1 MGGGQ
6 VDVISGDFQ
15 FGVDEGY
22 IIENGEIKQ
31 SIRGASLVGN
41 GLKVLESIDMVGND
55 LGYGVGTCGK
65 EGQGAPVSDAQ
76 PTIRIPKLIVG
87 GIVKGGNE

>member
-1 MGGGQ
+1 
-6 VDVISGDFQ
+6 

-65 EGQGAPVSDAQ
+65 KGQGIPISGAQ
-76 PTIRIPKLIVG
+76 PTVRIPKLMVAG
-87 GIVKGGNE
+87 TVKANW